1 MYKDHPDI
9 NTPEIS
15 LEIWRYMELWKF
27 LDIIDNK
34 RLFLSQVS
42 QFEDKLD
49 GRIPSSKIREASLD
63 HPLVKIDNFAEKI
76 LKKSHYINCWSS
88 EDDET
93 YPLWKIYS
101 DYRNSVAI
109 KTTIGDLIKS
119 FSEEESEQYI
129 GKIKYINPADTYFF
143 HGNTNQFFFEKRKY
157 FHR

>member
-63 HPLVKIDNFAEKI
+63 HPLVKIDNFAERI

-93 YPLWKIYS
+93 RS
-101 DYRNSVAI
+101 
-109 KTTIGDLIKS
+109 G
-119 FSEEESEQYI
+119 
-129 GKIKYINPADTYFF
+129 
-143 HGNTNQFFFEKRKY
+143 
-157 FHR
+157 